1 MQDALMAVVLAAGKG
16 TRLQSEQSQLPKVL
30 RRANGQPLLHWVLE
44 ALSFIPRQDIVVVA
58 GFMKEAVMEA
68 FPNCRFAVQE
78 PQLGTG
84 HAVLCA
90 QDALRGFDG
99 TVLVCYGDMPLLRR
113 ETYLALLE
121 EHRNSGAACTLLS
134 GRSDKPLAYGRV
146 LRDDEG
152 NFLAVVEDRDCT
164 PEQKQIPELNCGIYA
179 FDCRKLLGALTR
191 LRPDNA
197 QGEYYLT
204 DVPALLRAD
213 GERVRVC
220 SRQLNEE
227 LLGVNTP
234 EQLAEAE
241 AFLRQR

>member
-1 MQDALMAVVLAAGKG
+1 MQALKAVVLAAGKG
-16 TRLQSEQSQLPKVL
+16 TRLQSEQYQLPKVL
-30 RRANGQPLLHWVLE
+30 RVAYGQPLLHWVLE
-44 ALSFIPRQDIVVVA
+44 ALSFIPRRDVVVVA

-68 FPNCRFAVQE
+68 FPDCRFAVQE

-84 HAVLCA
+84 HAVQCA
-90 QDALRGFDG
+90 RAVLEGFTG

-113 ETYLALLE
+113 ETYEGLLE
-121 EHRNSGAACTLLS
+121 EHWHSGAACTLLS

-146 LRDDEG
+146 LRDAEG
-152 NFLAVVEDRDCT
+152 NFLEVVEDRDCT
-164 PEQKQIPELNCGIYA
+164 PEQKLIPELNCGIYA
-179 FDCRKLLGALTR
+179 FDCQKLLNALTR
-191 LRPDNA
+191 LTPNNA

-204 DVPALLRAD
+204 DVPAVLRAD
-213 GERVRVC
+213 GELVRVY

-227 LLGVNTP
+227 LLGVNTV